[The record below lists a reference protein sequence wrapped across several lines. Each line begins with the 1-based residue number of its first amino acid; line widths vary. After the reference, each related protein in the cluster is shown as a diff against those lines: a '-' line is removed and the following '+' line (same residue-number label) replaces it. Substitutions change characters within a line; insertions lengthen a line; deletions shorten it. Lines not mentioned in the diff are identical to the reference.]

1 MRALG
6 VATTG
11 EKQAFKVEGVITDS
25 SGTKSIVGTNSK
37 VDYQRSGTADL
48 AQTPWDPMSSYNA
61 NDVVEYDL
69 NTYTANNAINATGN
83 NLDPAQDTTNWTV
96 NYTGWNVS
104 AEVIA
109 NAFRVRVKGQ
119 TGKTVN
125 PNLYIAVG
133 ISGAIQ
139 HLAGMRSSKYIVAIN
154 KDADAP
160 IFQHADYGIVATW
173 EEALPVLSSSLS
185 NLLG

>member
-1 MRALG
+1 MRAIG

-48 AQTPWDPMSSYNA
+48 AQTPWDSMSSYNA

-69 NTYTANNAINATGN
+69 NTYTALNAINATGN

-96 NYTGWNVS
+96 TYTGWNVS

-119 TGKTVN
+119 AGKTVN
-125 PNLYIAVG
+125 WKV
-133 ISGAIQ
+133 
-139 HLAGMRSSKYIVAIN
+139 RFTKTEV
-154 KDADAP
+154 
-160 IFQHADYGIVATW
+160 
-173 EEALPVLSSSLS
+173 
-185 NLLG
+185 